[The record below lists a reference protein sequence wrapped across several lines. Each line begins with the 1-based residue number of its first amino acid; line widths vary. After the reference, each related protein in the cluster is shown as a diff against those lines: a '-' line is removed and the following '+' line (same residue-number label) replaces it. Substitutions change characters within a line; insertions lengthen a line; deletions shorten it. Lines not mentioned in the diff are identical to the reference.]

1 MLIFIFFPF
10 RIPIL
15 FHPSWRNVFW
25 LKSWVNIAVLGVAG
39 MEEKKLF
46 LFKLSEISKIQ
57 PFKNTIAL
65 HFQFVTLRVLEKYL
79 QIIEFQNLPSTGNDP
94 TSLFQAPR

>member
-1 MLIFIFFPF
+1 MC
-10 RIPIL
+10 IL
-15 FHPSWRNVFW
+15 VKIVGKNCSVRCGWY
-25 LKSWVNIAVLGVAG
+25 GG
-39 MEEKKLF
+39 KKLF

-79 QIIEFQNLPSTGNDP
+79 QIIEF
-94 TSLFQAPR
+94 